1 MKAAFENKESWL
13 KIKKAMEPK
22 MKDISSKMTLK
33 DEKVQ
38 LLGSL
43 RIPSPISYSKP
54 SKVQN
59 TNETF

>member
-54 SKVQN
+54 RKVQN

>member
-1 MKAAFENKESWL
+1 
-13 KIKKAMEPK
+13 MEPK

-38 LLGSL
+38 PLGSL
-43 RIPSPISYSKP
+43 RIPSPTSYSKL

-59 TNETF
+59 TNKTS